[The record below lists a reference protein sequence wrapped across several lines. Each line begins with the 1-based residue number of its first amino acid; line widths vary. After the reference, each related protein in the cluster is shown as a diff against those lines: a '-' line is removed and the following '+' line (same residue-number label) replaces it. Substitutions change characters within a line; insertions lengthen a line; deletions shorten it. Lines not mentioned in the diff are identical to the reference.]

1 MVGYS
6 DLYEVRLGMYHMTYN
21 MLGYSI
27 LYEVRP
33 VMYHMTYNMVGTLAC
48 MR

>member
-6 DLYEVRLGMYHMTYN
+6 GLYEVRLVMYHMTYN
-21 MLGYSI
+21 MVRYSI
-27 LYEVRP
+27 LYEVRL

-48 MR
+48 MK